1 VRTDLQPARDIF
13 GSKAGRRQYL
23 DMSRQICDLLSTNK
37 GRELVA
43 DLHEFVGNLV
53 GNRVCDQVLCD
64 LDTGSVM
71 ESGLFCSHNRNATA
85 VLVSSTH
92 ASRAEQ
98 TDVGKNQI
106 CGQQTIGT

>member
-71 ESGLFCSHNRNATA
+71 ESGLFSVTTVTPPQSLFRQPMQA
-85 VLVSSTH
+85 V
-92 ASRAEQ
+92 Q
-98 TDVGKNQI
+98 NKQM
-106 CGQQTIGT
+106 